1 MTVRAMS
8 PAVNDPFTAMT
19 CLDYFSEGLALFIRQ
34 GERGPHFYDLDGR
47 LCLILEPVTFGELLS
62 TAFDMLRHASCD
74 NASVSLHMLE
84 VIDAVGREAGS
95 PEARK
100 ELSRHDSL
108 IQAETQTGR
117 LIEDDRQLIQWS
129 SEAKLMKLKGT
140 S

>member
-1 MTVRAMS
+1 MKVWRCS
-8 PAVNDPFTAMT
+8 SGRV
-19 CLDYFSEGLALFIRQ
+19 
-34 GERGPHFYDLDGR
+34 RGPHFYDLDGR
-47 LCLILEPVTFGELLS
+47 LCLILGPVAFGELLS

-117 LIEDDRQLIQWS
+117 LIEDDRQLIQRS
-129 SEAKLMKLKGT
+129 RVFSTEYKNLGLDPFDMYLQCYRHNPLRR
-140 S
+140 